1 MHRSARRDIAYA
13 PGLTPLTGQYSR
25 PEVAYVCTSR
35 VVPGLSVA
43 VDHDISGALWECT
56 PAKQVIAEAK
66 TLYYLAKAVKFI
78 GGITP

>member
-1 MHRSARRDIAYA
+1 M
-13 PGLTPLTGQYSR
+13 
-25 PEVAYVCTSR
+25 AYVCTSR

-43 VDHDISGALWECT
+43 VDHDISGLLWECT
-56 PAKQVIAEAK
+56 PAKQVISEAK